1 MGFTLSIK
9 EVINVR
15 DQFDLI
21 VVDWLQCV
29 RFEGCSVQGGQR
41 VPIYNG

>member
-21 VVDWLQCV
+21 VVDWL
-29 RFEGCSVQGGQR
+29 
-41 VPIYNG
+41 